1 MAVAGVSGG
10 TTSKTEIVE
19 DLLSSGPR
27 VQKEA
32 LHCERGNCPK
42 ILENPSCPL
51 LLEGCW
57 QKLEAGSEFLL
68 PSSCLVMS
76 YQIFLLIKPKQKPP
90 GKRTSEKQIWESKA
104 ERGRNGT

>member
-1 MAVAGVSGG
+1 MVGAGVSGG
-10 TTSKTEIVE
+10 TTSETELVE
-19 DLLSSGPR
+19 DLLGPGPR
-27 VQKEA
+27 IQKEA
-32 LHCERGNCPK
+32 LHYERGNCPT

-76 YQIFLLIKPKQKPP
+76 YRIFLLVKPKQKPP
-90 GKRTSEKQIWESKA
+90 GKRTSEKQI
-104 ERGRNGT
+104 